1 MASCLARR
9 SQNSFSYCS
18 NLGCFFAFFLFPFSS
33 KDASSYGINF
43 GIYTRYGQKKASR
56 SNFPFII
63 KWWLLWV
70 STPLEV
76 SKSALPVL
84 PANPSQCVALIKRK
98 PSLNTWR
105 NKMDYSSLHMD
116 ISEEGFVLL
125 IEWASPF
132 VPRQLL
138 SIQESSL
145 NSFCLKCSCWA
156 LEAAALR
163 VHVLPVS
170 ESVAE
175 LFVSWAETNGGGFV
189 QSHTAGHVCG
199 RAGHSAEGFTGFGS
213 IVRQVWGI
221 FLIS

>member
-1 MASCLARR
+1 MMTPVG
-9 SQNSFSYCS
+9 FHT
-18 NLGCFFAFFLFPFSS
+18 
-33 KDASSYGINF
+33 F
-43 GIYTRYGQKKASR
+43 GR
-56 SNFPFII
+56 
-63 KWWLLWV
+63 
-70 STPLEV
+70 V

-84 PANPSQCVALIKRK
+84 PANSSQCVGGSKWLWSKGNPWIHGEIK
-98 PSLNTWR
+98 WI
-105 NKMDYSSLHMD
+105 YSSLHMD
-116 ISEEGFVLL
+116 ISEEGFVFL

-132 VPRQLL
+132 VPRQFL
-138 SIQESSL
+138 STQGSSL

-199 RAGHSAEGFTGFGS
+199 RAGHSAEGFAGFGS